1 MTHYSYFLF
10 KFNAL
15 LIVHVH
21 KKLKIKAST
30 DSFLDF
36 RILSSESFL
45 GVFNIHTIFNT
56 YETLKLFWGLSQW
69 RRKRGFRRGRK
80 PPFLELNS
88 QFVGKYLI
96 LFEKQSKT

>member
-10 KFNAL
+10 QFNAL

-45 GVFNIHTIFNT
+45 GVFNIYTIFNT
-56 YETLKLFWGLSQW
+56 YETLYFGVCFSGVE
-69 RRKRGFRRGRK
+69 RGGSGGAEN
-80 PPFLELNS
+80 PLVELNS
-88 QFVGKYLI
+88 KFEGKFLI
-96 LFEKQSKT
+96 LLEKQSKT